1 MNDGDIISIY
11 KTYLYEQFN
20 KRETNIKS
28 IILTIVTFPLV
39 FFFHFLTVLFFPVF
53 FLFMSIKEKDDFN
66 CIDLDIEDKEMNFL
80 YKKVFDKVNKQF
92 SLLVK
97 INLFLLSLFLFLIFC
112 LIYFNRDIVYVSSLL
127 FTLFLLNN
135 LEIMFM
141 IGFKTYLI
149 QLVELY
155 IRKD

>member
-39 FFFHFLTVLFFPVF
+39 FSVHFLTVLFFPLF
-53 FLFMSIKEKDDFN
+53 FLIMSIKEKDDFN
-66 CIDLDIEDKEMNFL
+66 CIDLNIEDKEMKLL
-80 YKKVFDKVNKQF
+80 YEKVFEKINKQF

-97 INLFLLSLFLFLIFC
+97 INLFLLSLFLFLIFA
-112 LIYFNRDIVYVSSLL
+112 LIHFNRDILYVSSLL

-141 IGFKTYLI
+141 IGFKTYLL
-149 QLVELY
+149 QLLEFY

>member
-1 MNDGDIISIY
+1 
-11 KTYLYEQFN
+11 
-20 KRETNIKS
+20 
-28 IILTIVTFPLV
+28 
-39 FFFHFLTVLFFPVF
+39 
-53 FLFMSIKEKDDFN
+53 MSINEGDDFN

-80 YKKVFDKVNKQF
+80 YKKVFEKVNKQF

-97 INLFLLSLFLFLIFC
+97 INLFLLSLFLFLIFS
-112 LIYFNRDIVYVSSLL
+112 LIYFNRDILYVSSLS
-127 FTLFLLNN
+127 FTLFLVNN
-135 LEIMFM
+135 LEIMFI